1 MESYEAKFA
10 RRKRFQR
17 VVSMLCCICV
27 FITTYALILPAITM
41 EAEADCGIKEHT
53 HGDECYAWVEQSS
66 IVCDEGHTHTSTCYD
81 EAGTL
86 ICGKEEVI
94 VVHTHDAL
102 CHDASGALICGLS
115 EVTEHTHTD
124 ECYESIPSE
133 PKCIC
138 EKEEDEHEHSDACR
152 LICKLSDEEKHVHTD
167 ACLGDV
173 LVCEL
178 METDGHT
185 HGEEC
190 YGEAVL
196 TCDASKHEHT
206 DECHAGELIC
216 EMNGVEG
223 HEHTPACRALSCEE
237 SKHEHTDA
245 CYTKPLICTLDQSE
259 AHTHGEDCFE
269 RKNVCGVEEGEVH
282 THSEACYGEEY
293 VCGHDCHKHTDEC
306 YEASEPTR
314 GELTCTKQEVVLHTH
329 SDECYADVDG
339 VRTLVCTQ
347 PIVIAHQH
355 TADCI
360 HTDRVRGDLTCEI
373 EAHTHTSTCWA
384 SYYTLPAGSDEDDV
398 DYFDDDYD
406 PDLEGYGEGV
416 GAGNFTTLTSGEP
429 VTQTDDAY
437 RNLTEHT
444 ANKKVNVSVE
454 TATFDGTQ
462 YLSGLTLSYTLEDGT
477 LYNKNTSTYYLNY
490 ELPLAEKMSVAK
502 LDEWED
508 AYDDNYSATLQ
519 GDGSAKKPAFKFC
532 FVKRDVDGKEKYF
545 VQIQYEKD
553 YAKYVANLSSPTTGK
568 LEFSAQIDKGA
579 LQPDGSIIVPWD
591 QAVNGQFE
599 IKKNDIKYEDN
610 ETANT
615 DIHSSKSGSYDAT
628 NKTLTYTVTV
638 WSDKGTGASIDF
650 YDEMNLTH
658 DGSTLGLGT
667 PTIVVKKYK
676 GSDYQN
682 DVTVS
687 DSQFGGTTEKK
698 TLTMTLPAL
707 GAGEKYE
714 VTYTYPV
721 TVTNGT
727 AFWQNNKVK
736 VSADPNEGYIEHE
749 SETSVSINKKLLK
762 KSGSYDQTNGTI
774 NWTITVNENADNIA
788 GYTLTDTWF
797 SGLKEADITI
807 SPSNGYTIKKDDSG
821 NITGIVFSGENDE
834 NCLKYTITYSTSHDQ
849 TNKDESVLNHVHI
862 ENKDGDEDDENASV
876 SIPAVGVE
884 KSGAFSP
891 DGSKIIWTINFDVP
905 KDGIAADTEIYDQF
919 FKHYVDNSAYHYMTK
934 EQKASL
940 VTALNSAFGEGKYD
954 LYFCD
959 ANKKSWEEGTWVP
972 SSKYDEDTPAYGWK
986 VVLKDKV
993 TSSSKTI
1000 TLSYETTPDYEKS
1013 STFYNYVKYGGKDDN
1028 AEITKKSRI
1037 SKMNGS
1043 GSTST
1048 SVNYSTDG
1056 TIEWRIEVKAEKGD
1070 TTLTVADFLPKGLEV
1085 VNVGVATWSYYDS
1098 NATVPGRTWIWLDG
1112 KKLVTDITK
1121 EQATDSDH
1129 NTDGTKLTFKIAL
1142 RETETSEDALE
1153 FPKDYTI
1160 YIALKCKV
1168 TPEFI
1173 KANIQEK
1180 GASQEFEFTNYAT
1193 FEGETASQTQKWTLK
1208 REVAV
1213 LKYDAKND
1221 YNGSGVDTNVKYD
1234 TKTDKGKTLAWYVR
1248 VYLED
1253 GYNQNTD
1260 GFLTIYETLPEGL
1273 SVKSVGVG
1281 YTADS
1286 AKSET
1291 NRLLNFGTTFT
1302 APGNAEIKAKFYYER
1317 NATGVERLYA
1327 CSLIGNNF
1335 PAGTYIY
1342 LYIECT
1348 INDDAPFTENSDG
1361 TSTATFE
1368 NQASVKIN
1376 NKPFGSDSQT
1386 QTVTKTGNNGEKL
1399 IKTSSQLQ
1407 QNVIDYTVVI
1417 NGDKDDLNKN
1427 SETLSFRDTMTYN
1440 NGNNGDLVATLK
1452 PTSVILWYAE
1462 KQDDGTYKKL
1472 SQVPAADWSWTYTYN
1487 TPTDKNSDHTHTITG
1502 TIPDSTA
1509 LILEYTYD
1517 LSFGDNT
1524 QVNFN
1529 VTNNFK
1535 LSGENEI
1542 KDSSNDWVKWDS
1554 SIPLGSA
1561 SSLGSLPFYK
1571 VKKGDFTYRLKNAE
1585 FSVYRVETTGND
1597 TFMVALKSDEDG
1609 FFSIKH
1615 DYVKQGYY
1623 TTNTLYYITET
1634 KAPDGYV
1641 LPANPQ
1647 KYYFYFPDAENTTQ
1661 TTEQLNM
1668 LIGKVKAADASAS
1681 IFNLQYTQSPIY
1693 IENEPID
1700 TKLDIEKTW
1709 LASNGDKITGVSK
1722 LPDSIS
1728 VTLYREAEGSAKTEV
1743 GTYEIKKED
1752 EWKLTINDLPLY
1764 NVYGKQYTYSV
1775 VENGLTGWILQ
1786 QEYDV
1791 VERKEGETATGKY
1804 DGKLTMTN
1812 TEIDYVDINVVKTWD
1827 SALTPHKIQVL
1838 LYQYKTTDP
1847 DDVPKVQM
1855 DEDGNLKLPSGTG
1868 FSNTGKTLIIDM
1880 DADSEWKGTFT
1891 HLPLRGVG
1899 SDGETYYYFY
1909 FAYEIVKSY
1918 VKSYSVTDQ
1927 TGDLS
1932 FIAGGTINIH
1942 NKPQTVEIV
1951 AEKNWG
1957 NDVDD
1962 LDKCGVEFQ
1971 LKQVK
1976 TPADA
1981 TADSPEQIETS
1992 NYGESVKVNKNND
2005 WKHTWSNLPAY
2016 EYDSDGLIIAEYTY
2030 YVEEVSVSSLF
2041 KPSYRNEQ
2049 MEIMSETPANAATT
2063 SGTITVLNEYAY
2075 NYTLPVTGGS
2085 GTQMFTITGAVL
2097 MVGCAMLL
2105 AFNKKRRRGA

>member
-41 EAEADCGIKEHT
+41 EAEADCGFEEHT
-53 HGDECYAWVEQSS
+53 HDDGCYAWNEQSS
-66 IVCDEGHTHTSTCYD
+66 IVCDNHTHTSACYD
-81 EAGTL
+81 EAGAL
-86 ICGKEEVI
+86 ICGKEGVI
-94 VVHTHDAL
+94 IVHTHDAF
-102 CHDASGALICGLS
+102 CYDESDALICGLP
-115 EVTEHTHTD
+115 EVAVHTHTD

-152 LICKLSDEEKHVHTD
+152 LTCELSNVEPHAHTD

-178 METDGHT
+178 TETDGHT

-216 EMNGVEG
+216 EQDGVEG
-223 HEHTPACRALSCEE
+223 HEHTPACYALSCEE
-237 SKHEHTDA
+237 SKHEHTDE
-245 CYTKPLICTLDQSE
+245 CYTKPLICTLDQSA

-269 RKNVCGVEEGEVH
+269 RKNVCGMEEGEVH
-282 THSEACYGEEY
+282 THSEACYGEEN
-293 VCGHDCHKHTDEC
+293 VCGHEPHKHTDDC
-306 YEASEPTR
+306 YEAVAPTR
-314 GELTCTKQEVVLHTH
+314 GALTCTKQEVILHTH
-329 SDECYADVDG
+329 CDECYADVDG

-355 TADCI
+355 TIECI
-360 HTDRVRGDLTCEI
+360 HTDSVRGDLTCEL

-384 SYYTLPAGSDEDDV
+384 SYNTL
-398 DYFDDDYD
+398 
-406 PDLEGYGEGV
+406 
-416 GAGNFTTLTSGEP
+416 FTTRTSGET

-454 TATFDGTQ
+454 TATFDGTK

-477 LYNKNTSTYYLNY
+477 LYNKDTSIYYLNY
-490 ELPLAEKMSVAK
+490 ELPLAEKMSVAR
-502 LDEWED
+502 LDEWKD

-519 GDGSAKKPAFKFC
+519 GGGSAKKPAFKFC

-553 YAKYVANLSSPTTGK
+553 YADYVANLTSPTTGK
-568 LEFSAQIDKGA
+568 LEFTAKIDKGA

-591 QAVNGQFE
+591 QTVNGQFE
-599 IKKNDIKYEDN
+599 IKENNIKYENN

-615 DIHSSKSGSYDAT
+615 DIHSSKSGSYDAA

-638 WSDKGTGASIDF
+638 WSDKGTGDSIDF

-658 DGSTLGLGT
+658 GESTLELGT

-682 DVTVS
+682 DVTLS
-687 DSQFGGTTEKK
+687 DSQFSGSNEKK

-721 TVTNGT
+721 TVPNGT
-727 AFWQNNKVK
+727 AFWQNNRVK
-736 VSADPNEGYIEHE
+736 VSADPNEGHIEHE

-762 KSGSYDQTNGTI
+762 KSGSYDQTKGTI

-788 GYTLTDTWF
+788 GYTLTDSWF
-797 SGLKEADITI
+797 SGLAENEIRIDPA
-807 SPSNGYTIKKDDSG
+807 NGYTIQKDDSG
-821 NITGIVFSGENDE
+821 KITGILFTGDNNENKT
-834 NCLKYTITYSTSHDQ
+834 KYTITYSTTPNQ
-849 TNKDESVLNHVHI
+849 TNKNESVSNNVHI
-862 ENKDGDEDDENASV
+862 ENGDGDDDDENASV
-876 SIPAVGVE
+876 TVPAVGVE
-884 KSGAFSP
+884 KSGAFSS

-940 VTALNSAFGEGKYD
+940 VTALNGAFGEGKYE

-959 ANKKSWEEGTWVP
+959 ANKKAWDDGTWVP
-972 SSKYDEDTPAYGWK
+972 SSNYGEDTPAYGWK

-1000 TLSYETTPDYEKS
+1000 TLSYETTPDFEKS
-1013 STFYNYVKYGGKDDN
+1013 STFYNYVKYGTKEDEE
-1028 AEITKKSRI
+1028 EITKKSRI

-1070 TTLTVADFLPKGLEV
+1070 TTLTVTDFLPKGLEV
-1085 VNVGVATWSYYDS
+1085 VNVGVATWNYYDS
-1098 NATVPGRTWIWLDG
+1098 NAKVPGKTWIWLDG
-1112 KKLVTDITK
+1112 KKLVTDITTEK
-1121 EQATDSDH
+1121 ATDSDH

-1142 RETETSEDALE
+1142 RGTETSEEALE

-1160 YIALKCKV
+1160 YISLKCKV
-1168 TPEFI
+1168 TPKFI
-1173 KANIQEK
+1173 KENIQNK
-1180 GASQEFEFTNYAT
+1180 GDSKEFEFTNYAT

-1253 GYNQNTD
+1253 EYTYNTNNQIIITENIPS
-1260 GFLTIYETLPEGL
+1260 GLTLKNAGIALTTSGATSESNYF
-1273 SVKSVGVG
+1273 VKSTTNFV
-1281 YTADS
+1281 
-1286 AKSET
+1286 AK
-1291 NRLLNFGTTFT
+1291 G
-1302 APGNAEIKAKFYYER
+1302 EIKASY
-1317 NATGVERLYA
+1317 
-1327 CSLIGNNF
+1327 SLNTTNEYRFTIDQSL
-1335 PAGTYIY
+1335 PAETYIY

-1348 INDDAPFTENSDG
+1348 IDNDAPFSVPDSNG
-1361 TSTATFE
+1361 ISTAIFK
-1368 NQASVKIN
+1368 NKASVSIN
-1376 NKPFGSDSQT
+1376 GEPFGSDSQK
-1386 QTVTKTGNNGEKL
+1386 QTVTKTGNGEKL

-1407 QNVIDYTVVI
+1407 QNIIDYTVVI
-1417 NGDKDDLNKN
+1417 NGDKEDLSKN
-1427 SETLSFRDTMTYN
+1427 SETLSFTDTMTYN

-1452 PTSVILWYAE
+1452 PTSVILWHAE
-1462 KQDDGTYKKL
+1462 KQGDGTYKKL
-1472 SQVPAADWSWTYTYN
+1472 SQVSVADWSWIYTYN

-1502 TIPDSTA
+1502 TIPDSKA

-1524 QVNFN
+1524 QVDFN
-1529 VTNNFK
+1529 VTNKFK

-1542 KDSSNDWVKWDS
+1542 KDSSYDWVKWDS

-1585 FSVYRVETTGND
+1585 FSIYRVEAEEGKDD

-1647 KYYFYFPDAENTTQ
+1647 KYYFYFPDAENMTQ
-1661 TTEQLNM
+1661 TTEQLDK
-1668 LIGKVKAADASAS
+1668 LIEKVKAADASAS

-1709 LASNGDKITGVSK
+1709 LASNGDKITSESK
-1722 LPDSIS
+1722 LPASIS

-1743 GTYEIKKED
+1743 GTYEIKKD
-1752 EWKLTINDLPLY
+1752 DGWKLTINDLPLY

-1791 VERKEGETATGKY
+1791 VERKEGQTATGKY

-1827 SALTPHKIQVL
+1827 RALTPHQIQVL

-1847 DDVPKVQM
+1847 NDVPKVQM

-1868 FSNTGKTLIIDM
+1868 FSNTGKELIIDAAG
-1880 DADSEWKGTFT
+1880 DWKGTFT

-1899 SDGETYYYFY
+1899 SDGKTYYYFY
-1909 FAYEIVKSY
+1909 FVFEYARGYLKE
-1918 VKSYSVTDQ
+1918 YSVTGQ

-1932 FIAGGTINIH
+1932 YITGGTINIH
-1942 NKPQTVEIV
+1942 NKPKILDII
-1951 AEKNWG
+1951 AEKKWG
-1957 NDVDD
+1957 NDVYDS
-1962 LDKCGVEFQ
+1962 DKCEVEFQ

-1976 TPADA
+1976 TPVDA
-1981 TADSPEQIETS
+1981 TADSLEQIVTS
-1992 NYGESVKVNKNND
+1992 NNGEPVKINKNND

-2016 EYDSDGLIIAEYTY
+2016 EYDNDGFIIAEYTY

-2041 KPSYRNEQ
+2041 KPSYCNEQ

-2075 NYTLPVTGGS
+2075 NYTLPETGGS
-2085 GTQMFTITGAVL
+2085 GTQMFTVTGAVL
-2097 MVGCAMLL
+2097 MIGCAMLL